1 MEPLILQSEDCQLGA
16 AAVYRLAHKGR
27 ARRERWNERICQKR
41 RRKRERWSGVTGT
54 EEHKQRDK
62 GQREESGSLRVEE
75 GRRNK
80 CVCVTEGGRGSQT
93 GSFQETKAM
102 RWCGRWKA
110 EGAKRRCH
118 FATDSSCV
126 SERDRG

>member
-1 MEPLILQSEDCQLGA
+1 MRGSA
-16 AAVYRLAHKGR
+16 
-27 ARRERWNERICQKR
+27 
-41 RRKRERWSGVTGT
+41 KREGGKRKRWSGVTGT

-75 GRRNK
+75 EEGETS
-80 CVCVTEGGRGSQT
+80 VCVTEGGRGSQT

>member
-1 MEPLILQSEDCQLGA
+1 M
-16 AAVYRLAHKGR
+16 
-27 ARRERWNERICQKR
+27 
-41 RRKRERWSGVTGT
+41 
-54 EEHKQRDK
+54 
-62 GQREESGSLRVEE
+62 
-75 GRRNK
+75 
-80 CVCVTEGGRGSQT
+80 CVTEGGRGSQT

-126 SERDRG
+126 SERDRGEKEICLLQISPRQQRPVSTDRQHCVLVAGVIVIYSLF